1 MSPILIAGLGNPGV
15 KYQHTRHNIGFDI
28 LDALAQALGI
38 KFESFPKFDA
48 LVAKLPSKE
57 IFLIKPQTF
66 MNLSGVAISPM
77 MNFYKITTLLVI
89 HDDLDLPLG
98 CIRFKKGG
106 SSGGHNGLKSID
118 NTFGNDYYRLR
129 FGISRSEKIPVIDYV
144 LQKFT
149 TEESNKLPP
158 LIEHCIKSLEFF
170 VNTQDFLSTQNKF
183 TQNPKMR
190 IYNAF

>member
-15 KYQHTRHNIGFDI
+15 KYQYTRHNIGFDI
-28 LDALAQALGI
+28 LDSLASALGI
-38 KFESFPKFDA
+38 KFESSTKFNA

-57 IFLIKPQTF
+57 IYLIKPQTF
-66 MNLSGVAISPM
+66 MNLSGIAIAPM
-77 MNFYKITTLLVI
+77 MNFYKITTLLVV

-149 TEESNKLPP
+149 VEESDKLPP

-170 VNTQDFLSTQNKF
+170 ANTQDFLSTQNKF
-183 TQNPKMR
+183 TQNPK
-190 IYNAF
+190 NENL

>member
-66 MNLSGVAISPM
+66 MNLSGVAIAPM

-158 LIEHCIKSLEFF
+158 LIEHCTKSLEFF

>member
-66 MNLSGVAISPM
+66 MNLSGVAIAPM

-183 TQNPKMR
+183 TQNPK
-190 IYNAF
+190 NENL

>member
-1 MSPILIAGLGNPGV
+1 MSPILIAGLGNPGS
-15 KYQHTRHNIGFDI
+15 KYEHTRHNIGFDI
-28 LDALAQALGI
+28 LDCLAKALGI
-38 KFESFPKFDA
+38 KFESFPKFNA

-66 MNLSGVAISPM
+66 MNLSGVAIAPM

-89 HDDLDLPLG
+89 HDDLDLSLG

-118 NTFGNDYYRLR
+118 STFGNDYYRLR

-149 TEESNKLPP
+149 AEESAKLPA
-158 LIEHCIKSLEFF
+158 LIEHCVESLEFF
-170 VNTQDFLSTQNKF
+170 ANTQDFLSTQNKF
-183 TQNPKMR
+183 TQNPKNE
-190 IYNAF
+190 IL

>member
-1 MSPILIAGLGNPGV
+1 MSPILIAGLGNPGA
-15 KYQHTRHNIGFDI
+15 KYEHTRHNIGFDI
-28 LDALAQALGI
+28 LDSLASALGI
-38 KFESFPKFDA
+38 KFESFPKFNA

-66 MNLSGVAISPM
+66 MNLSGTAIAPM
-77 MNFYKITTLLVI
+77 MNFYKITTLLVA
-89 HDDLDLPLG
+89 HDDLDLSLG

-118 NTFGNDYYRLR
+118 STFGSDYYRLR

-149 TEESNKLPP
+149 TQESDQLPA
-158 LIEHCIKSLEFF
+158 LIEHCVKSLEFF
-170 VNTQDFLSTQNKF
+170 ANTQDFLSTQNKF
-183 TQNPKMR
+183 TQNPK
-190 IYNAF
+190 NENL

>member
-15 KYQHTRHNIGFDI
+15 KYQYTRHNIGFDI
-28 LDALAQALGI
+28 LDSLASALGI
-38 KFESFPKFDA
+38 KFESSTKFNA

-57 IFLIKPQTF
+57 IYLIKPQTF
-66 MNLSGVAISPM
+66 MNLSGVAIAPM
-77 MNFYKITTLLVI
+77 MNFYKITTLLVV

-149 TEESNKLPP
+149 VEESDKLPP

-170 VNTQDFLSTQNKF
+170 ANTQDFLSTQNKF
-183 TQNPKMR
+183 TQNPK
-190 IYNAF
+190 NENL

>member
-1 MSPILIAGLGNPGV
+1 MSPILIAGLGNPGA
-15 KYQHTRHNIGFDI
+15 KYEHTRHNIGFDI
-28 LDALAQALGI
+28 LDYLAKALGI
-38 KFESFPKFDA
+38 KFESFPKFNA

-66 MNLSGVAISPM
+66 MNLSGVAIAPM
-77 MNFYKITTLLVI
+77 MNFYKITTLLVV

-118 NTFGNDYYRLR
+118 STFGNDYYRLR
-129 FGISRSEKIPVIDYV
+129 FGISRSEKIPVADYV

-149 TEESNKLPP
+149 AEESGKLPA
-158 LIEHCIKSLEFF
+158 LIEHCIESLEFF
-170 VNTQDFLSTQNKF
+170 ANTQDFLSTQNKF
-183 TQNPKMR
+183 TQNPKNE
-190 IYNAF
+190 IL

>member
-15 KYQHTRHNIGFDI
+15 KYQYTRHNIGFDI
-28 LDALAQALGI
+28 LDSLVSALGI
-38 KFESFPKFDA
+38 KFESSTKFNA

-57 IFLIKPQTF
+57 IYLIKPQTF
-66 MNLSGVAISPM
+66 MNLSGIAIAPM
-77 MNFYKITTLLVI
+77 MNFYKITTLLVV

-149 TEESNKLPP
+149 VEESDKLPP

-170 VNTQDFLSTQNKF
+170 ANTQDFLSTQNKF
-183 TQNPKMR
+183 TQNPK
-190 IYNAF
+190 NENL

>member
-66 MNLSGVAISPM
+66 MNLSGVAIAPM

-183 TQNPKMR
+183 TQNLK
-190 IYNAF
+190 NENL

>member
-66 MNLSGVAISPM
+66 MNLSGVAIAPM

-144 LQKFT
+144 LQKFN

-183 TQNPKMR
+183 TQNPK
-190 IYNAF
+190 NENL